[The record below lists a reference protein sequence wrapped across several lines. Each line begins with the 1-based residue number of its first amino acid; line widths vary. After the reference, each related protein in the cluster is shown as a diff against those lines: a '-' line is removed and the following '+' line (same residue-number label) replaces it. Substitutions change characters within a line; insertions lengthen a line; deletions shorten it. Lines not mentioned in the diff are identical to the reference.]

1 MKPHKAIRTART
13 CLILSALLLS
23 LTACST
29 PAVGHTPP
37 ATESS
42 APTDSSDALRTYYE
56 ALITEL
62 KQELLD
68 LKQTDYVARLEYE
81 SRIEELEARLNA
93 MKEPPADSDIFVSG
107 DPDPIPPADTVTR
120 ETTPAGRPA
129 TTSFHYAIENGC
141 AVIYEYLGTARAVT
155 VPSAIVGYP
164 VTRIADE
171 AFKGTAVTSVIV
183 PDTVTEIGWFAFA
196 DCTSLTSVT
205 LPASVASIGYG
216 AFDGCPNLTVYCPKD
231 SYAAQFAIS
240 FGLRVRYL

>member
-1 MKPHKAIRTART
+1 MKQYKTA
-13 CLILSALLLS
+13 LILSALLLS

-29 PAVGHTPP
+29 PAVGHTPVP
-37 ATESS
+37 SDSS

-56 ALITEL
+56 ALIAEL
-62 KQELLD
+62 KQEILNQ
-68 LKQTDYVARLEYE
+68 KQSDYVTRLEYE
-81 SRIEELEARLNA
+81 SRIEELEAKLNA
-93 MKEPPADSDIFVSG
+93 MKESPADSDIPVSG

-141 AVIYEYLGTARAVT
+141 AVIYEYLGTARTVT
-155 VPSAIVGYP
+155 VPETIVGYP

-183 PDTVTEIGWFAFA
+183 PDTVQGIGWLAFA

-205 LPASVASIGYG
+205 LPASVTAIGYG

-231 SYAAQFAIS
+231 SYAAAYAIS
-240 FGLRVRYL
+240 FALRVRYL